1 MDANP
6 VIAEHLGNN
15 YRPGNE
21 SKRQHRFT
29 QCDSCFYLP
38 ANRLTEMGL
47 FADQACDDIRDGD
60 LLLYH
65 CTPVC
70 AEPIPHC
77 AVLERQFRAFL
88 PSEPPKASCVLFIFS
103 RIRKEN
109 LRRTCH
115 SVHSRSSCG
124 S

>member
-21 SKRQHRFT
+21 GKSKHWLAQRDGR
-29 QCDSCFYLP
+29 FYLP

-47 FADQACDDIRDGD
+47 FADQACDDIREGD
-60 LLLYH
+60 LLLYP
-65 CTPVC
+65 CTPVF

-88 PSEPPKASCVLFIFS
+88 SSEPPKASCVLFIFS
-103 RIRKEN
+103 RI
-109 LRRTCH
+109 
-115 SVHSRSSCG
+115 
-124 S
+124 